1 MADHTYGELHGLITR
16 VEQRLAD
23 PAIDDRERERLQR
36 WRREML
42 LQVADNRRAAWGD

>member
-1 MADHTYGELHGLITR
+1 MADHTRGELQGLITL

-23 PAIDDRERERLQR
+23 PAIEGQERERLQR